1 MFPLTTFS
9 CSIRDNPQH
18 GTAILGGM
26 WGARMDTGMRI
37 FFDLLFRRLIHN
49 VKFQVADMRHMS
61 QGIIKDKRVLSPPF
75 PPGWVGT
82 PQTKN
87 VMFVIFLWIF
97 LCDFNFFPRLLST
110 GLDRRGWTRQCSQ
123 SGFGQR

>member
-1 MFPLTTFS
+1 MFPLITFS
-9 CSIRDNPQH
+9 WSIRDNPQH

-61 QGIIKDKRVLSPPF
+61 QGMMKHKRVLSPPF
-75 PPGWVGT
+75 PAGWVGT

-87 VMFVIFLWIF
+87 VMFVIFFMDISLR
-97 LCDFNFFPRLLST
+97 P
-110 GLDRRGWTRQCSQ
+110 
-123 SGFGQR
+123 